1 MQTIFNMFPGTRTM
15 ANIMEE
21 FKYWEKD
28 FKSERCRLADFT
40 QKIMKES
47 YNLNYDSQ
55 DMEICNLN
63 YDSQDIIFFS

>member
-21 FKYWEKD
+21 LKYCEKD
-28 FKSERCRLADFT
+28 FESKRCRLADFT

-47 YNLNYDSQ
+47 
-55 DMEICNLN
+55 CNLN
-63 YDSQDIIFFS
+63 YDSKDIIFFP